1 MLEVDLFEVA
11 QNLTESLKNLG
22 MSAEMH
28 GDGLEVV
35 VHNADKDTLRQIM
48 ENFSNFLN
56 PKHPEKGWG
65 IRVGDTL
72 WEVTVEESVI
82 RFVENYY
89 YRMTS
94 NEILQSD
101 MKEIQAMGERETRR
115 LLMAL
120 VEKALRETPD
130 MRRTLCLV
138 GYILETALED

>member
-72 WEVTVEESVI
+72 WEVTVEEGVI

-94 NEILQSD
+94 NEILQSNI
-101 MKEIQAMGERETRR
+101 KEIQAMGERETRR

-138 GYILETALED
+138 GYILETTLED

>member
-1 MLEVDLFEVA
+1 MLEVDLFSVA
-11 QNLTESLKNLG
+11 QKLAQSLEDLG
-22 MSAEMH
+22 MSIETH

-35 VHNADKDTLRQIM
+35 VHNADKDTLRKIM
-48 ENFSNFLN
+48 GNFSNFIN

-72 WEVTVEESVI
+72 WEVVVEEGIV

-89 YRMTS
+89 YRMTTD
-94 NEILQSD
+94 EILQSNI
-101 MKEIQAMGERETRR
+101 KEIHAMGKREMRR

-130 MRRTLCLV
+130 MRRTICTI
-138 GYILETALED
+138 GYILESALED